1 MPAFEIEQFEL
12 HVATYKVEA
21 DDEADAI
28 AKVLDGDGEQTGVE
42 YVQVAEDL
50 GLPVDAHQELA
61 DALRQ
66 LGVTVGNVV
75 RSIRSVARVI

>member
-1 MPAFEIEQFEL
+1 MPEFEIEQYEI

-42 YVQVAEDL
+42 YIGVAENL
-50 GLPVDAHQELA
+50 GLPVDANRELA
-61 DALRQ
+61 GELSQ
-66 LGVTVGNVV
+66 LGVTVGDVV
-75 RSIRSVARVI
+75 PSIRNVARVE